1 MNDKDN
7 TAPDRA
13 TRINGKTLARVA
25 LEVFSI
31 VLGVLLALGVS
42 EWQESRQIQERT
54 RAALGNVTSELTQ
67 NLKLLEIVHDNN
79 AALTENLAENPS
91 SLDQDSRFLP
101 ALQISDAA
109 WETLRSTGLAGY
121 VDLDLMVKLSE
132 TYSLIDVY
140 RRSGYSLVDANLQVL
155 ATATATER
163 DMEAINDSNLFARN
177 FIGHF
182 ELIVDV
188 EAALIDAHRNV
199 LDLLAIN
206 LAGVN

>member
-1 MNDKDN
+1 MNEKDN
-7 TAPDRA
+7 AVPDR
-13 TRINGKTLARVA
+13 TPRINGKTLARIA

-42 EWQESRQIQERT
+42 EWQESRQLQERT

-79 AALTENLAENPS
+79 AALTENLAESPS

-121 VDLDLMVKLSE
+121 VDLDLMVRLSE